1 MKHVLAVPVLASAL
15 LIGCAPP
22 PEPPPQAA
30 PAAPEAVPAAISA
43 APVAARPADCTPLD
57 TLPGERLDS
66 EPAFPGQTR
75 VCGVQSDVAF
85 DVAVLTTALQR
96 PWAVE
101 PLPGGALLV
110 TEKAG
115 RMRLVSPTG
124 DVGPPITGVPA
135 VDSLRQGG
143 LLDVALS
150 PRFASDRTLFWSYT
164 EPREGG
170 NGTSVARGV
179 LSQDGTRLDQV
190 RVILRTKPT
199 YDNNLHY
206 GSRIVF
212 APDGTLFVTVGER
225 SDTLTRYQ
233 AQQLD
238 SHLGKVLR
246 IQQDGSPAPG
256 NPFIGR
262 AGALPE
268 IWSLGHRNPQAAAL
282 DAQGRL
288 WVVEHGPRGGDEVNL
303 ALPGRNFGWPVI
315 SYGIDYRGGPLTYAG
330 GPAAGAET
338 QQPGLEQP
346 VYFWD
351 PVIAPSGAQ
360 FYSGDAFPEWRGSL
374 FVGALRGT
382 RLVRLVIENDRVV
395 GEEHLLTDRG
405 QRVRDVRQG
414 PDGALYAVTDGGE
427 LWKIAPQR

>member
-1 MKHVLAVPVLASAL
+1 MKHVLVVSVVASAL
-15 LIGCAPP
+15 LVGCAPQ
-22 PEPPPQAA
+22 PEPAPQDTTAA
-30 PAAPEAVPAAISA
+30 SA
-43 APVAARPADCTPLD
+43 APVAGRPDPCIPLD
-57 TLPGERLDS
+57 TLPRERRDAGS
-66 EPAFPGQTR
+66 AFPGQTR
-75 VCGVQSDVAF
+75 ACGVRSNVAF
-85 DVAVLTTALQR
+85 DVAVLTTALER

-110 TEKAG
+110 TEKPG
-115 RMRLVSPTG
+115 HMRLVSAAG
-124 DVGPPITGVPA
+124 EVGPPIAGVPE
-135 VDSLRQGG
+135 VDARRQGG

-150 PRFASDRTLFWSYT
+150 PRFASDRTIFWSYT

-179 LSQDGTRLDQV
+179 LSPDGTRLDQV
-190 RVILRTKPT
+190 QVILRTRPT
-199 YDNNLHY
+199 YDNNMHY

-212 APDGTLFVTVGER
+212 APDGTMFVTVGER

-256 NPFIGR
+256 SPFIGQ

-268 IWSLGHRNPQAAAL
+268 IWSYGHRNPQAAAL

-288 WVVEHGPRGGDEVNL
+288 WVIEHGPRGGDEVNL
-303 ALPGRNFGWPVI
+303 AEAGKNYGWPVI
-315 SYGIDYRGGPLTYAG
+315 SYGIDYRGGPITYAG

-338 QQPGLEQP
+338 QRAGMEQP
-346 VYFWD
+346 VYYWD

-374 FVGALRGT
+374 FVGALRGM
-382 RLVRLVIENDRVV
+382 RLVRLVIEDDRVV
-395 GEEHLLTDRG
+395 GEEHLLTERG

-414 PDGALYAVTDGGE
+414 PDGALYVVTDGGE
-427 LWKIAPQR
+427 LWRIAPRG